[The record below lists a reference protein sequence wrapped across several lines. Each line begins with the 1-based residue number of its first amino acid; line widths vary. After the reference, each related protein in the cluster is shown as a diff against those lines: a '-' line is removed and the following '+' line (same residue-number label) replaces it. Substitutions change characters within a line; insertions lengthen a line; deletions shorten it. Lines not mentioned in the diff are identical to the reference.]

1 LTSQGVVARFP
12 EKRMIRRS
20 PAHLMRHLVDGA
32 TPELVLVSEA
42 DFIAAQD
49 VNAADRSAPQGGPV
63 LRRYLLAGLLACGV
77 CGRRMES
84 AWSNGRPAYRC
95 RRSHAF
101 APSAGREW
109 GYSRDVTAGSG
120 HHGQM
125 GTALVRRRSG
135 SLLVLW
141 FRLVMPGDGA

>member
-1 LTSQGVVARFP
+1 
-12 EKRMIRRS
+12 
-20 PAHLMRHLVDGA
+20 
-32 TPELVLVSEA
+32 
-42 DFIAAQD
+42 
-49 VNAADRSAPQGGPV
+49 V
-63 LRRYLLAGLLACGV
+63 LRRYLLAGLLPAV
-77 CGRRMES
+77 CAGGGWNQPGPTAGRRTGAGTAM
-84 AWSNGRPAYRC
+84 
-95 RRSHAF
+95 RSRLLR
-101 APSAGREW
+101 GGMW

>member
-1 LTSQGVVARFP
+1 LPLSYIEGRAQRRPARP
-12 EKRMIRRS
+12 
-20 PAHLMRHLVDGA
+20 
-32 TPELVLVSEA
+32 VLVSEA

-49 VNAADRSAPQGGPV
+49 VYTARGPAPQGGPV

-84 AWSNGRPAYRC
+84 PGPT
-95 RRSHAF
+95 
-101 APSAGREW
+101 AGRRTGAGTAMRSRLLRGGMW
-109 GYSRDVTAGSG
+109 GYSRNVTAGSG

-135 SLLVLW
+135 LLVLW

>member
-1 LTSQGVVARFP
+1 
-12 EKRMIRRS
+12 
-20 PAHLMRHLVDGA
+20 
-32 TPELVLVSEA
+32 
-42 DFIAAQD
+42 
-49 VNAADRSAPQGGPV
+49 
-63 LRRYLLAGLLACGV
+63 
-77 CGRRMES
+77 MES

-95 RRSHAF
+95 RHGPAF
-101 APSAGREW
+101 APLAGRDE

-141 FRLVMPGDGA
+141 FMLVMPGVGA

>member
-1 LTSQGVVARFP
+1 MAADVARHLAAGGVPDVDGVVQVEVLGQAGKVVGVVVHVVALTGLRGAAV
-12 EKRMIRRS
+12 
-20 PAHLMRHLVDGA
+20 PAPVMGDHAVAVVQEEHHLGV
-32 TPELVLVSEA
+32 
-42 DFIAAQD
+42 
-49 VNAADRSAPQGGPV
+49 PV
-63 LRRYLLAGLLACGV
+63 V
-77 CGRRMES
+77 GRQ
-84 AWSNGRPAYRC
+84 
-95 RRSHAF
+95 
-101 APSAGREW
+101 GREW